1 MASRFVIIIFAML
14 TVAFFVADVSAE
26 VKFDAGASLRLRQEI
41 WDNVVTLGT
50 GTTQPDRNFFRLRS
64 SVWGKASFSDQV
76 SLYSRLTNE
85 AKYYTGPYKLKG
97 TDRLDEDELIFD
109 NLYLDFKKLFGG
121 AVDLRI
127 GRQDFIGPTGYG
139 EGFIIIEGTPGDGS
153 RSFYFNAA
161 KATVRLHKD
170 HSVDLIYISNPAT
183 DRYLPS
189 MHPSITTS
197 GYINHEK
204 QLTGSDE
211 AGFVVYGKS
220 KLSEA
225 LTLEP
230 YYVYKTEDPLGSYAR
245 LKLNTLGLRAA
256 YKNNGWHIRGEYAHQ
271 FGEYTGGKDR
281 KGDGGYITIGR
292 KYDKAALKPEF
303 NIGYTYLSGDDPSTP
318 NKNEAWNP
326 LFSRAPM
333 WNELIIYTLIPETNG
348 MGGSIPGY
356 WTNMHILRADI
367 KLSLSNATSVKLG
380 YNYLLADEK
389 TSGANAAMFSN
400 NDKERGH
407 LPMAFVFHKFSSK
420 LDGMIQAEYFIPG
433 DFYASTTKSALFFR
447 WQLQY
452 KL

>member
-1 MASRFVIIIFAML
+1 MANRFAIFIFML
-14 TVAFFVADVSAE
+14 LALTAFAVDAAAE

-76 SLYSRLTNE
+76 SLYTKLTNE
-85 AKYYTGPYKLKG
+85 GKYYTGPYKFNNGL
-97 TDRLDEDELIFD
+97 DRLDEDEIIFD

-121 AVDLRI
+121 VVDLRI

-139 EGFIIIEGTPGDGS
+139 EGFILLDGTPGEGS

-170 HSVDLIYISNPAT
+170 HSVDLIFISDPKD

-189 MHPSITTS
+189 A
-197 GYINHEK
+197 YAANKK
-204 QLTGSDE
+204 QLTASHETGL
-211 AGFVVYGKS
+211 VLYGKS
-220 KLSEA
+220 KITDA
-225 LTLEP
+225 LTVEP

-333 WNELIIYTLIPETNG
+333 WNELIIYTLIPETSG
-348 MGGSIPGY
+348 MGGPIPGY

-367 KLSLSNATSVKLG
+367 KLSLSSATSVKLG
-380 YNYLLADEK
+380 YNYLLADERYS
-389 TSGANAAMFSN
+389 TATAQFSGT

>member
-1 MASRFVIIIFAML
+1 MAKRFVVFVSILIFAS
-14 TVAFFVADVSAE
+14 FFAVEVSAE
-26 VKFDAGASLRLRQEI
+26 VKFDAGATLRLRQEI

-50 GTTQPDRNFFRLRS
+50 GKTQPDRNFFRFRT
-64 SVWGKASFSDQV
+64 SVWGKASFSEQAA
-76 SLYSRLTNE
+76 LYLKLTNE
-85 AKYYTGPYKLKG
+85 AKYYTGPFKFNNG
-97 TDRLDEDELIFD
+97 QDRLDEDEIIFD
-109 NLYLDFKKLFGG
+109 NLYLDLKKLFGG

-139 EGFIIIEGTPGDGS
+139 EGFIILEGTPGDGS

-161 KATVRLHKD
+161 KATVRFHKD
-170 HSVDLIYISNPAT
+170 HSVDLIYISDPKD

-189 MHPSITTS
+189 A
-197 GYINHEK
+197 YAANKK

-220 KLSEA
+220 KLSDS

-230 YYVYKTEDPLGSYAR
+230 YYVYKTEDALGSYSR

-256 YKNNGWHIRGEYAHQ
+256 YKNNGWHIRGEYARQ
-271 FGEYTGGKDR
+271 FGEYTGGMDR
-281 KGDGGYITIGR
+281 KGEGGYITIGR

-303 NIGYTYLSGDDPSTP
+303 NIGYVYLSGDDPSTP

-326 LFSRAPM
+326 LFSRVPM
-333 WNELIIYTLIPETNG
+333 WNELIVYTLIPETG
-348 MGGSIPGY
+348 DMGGPIPAY
-356 WTNMHILRADI
+356 WTNLHILRADI
-367 KLSLSNATSVKLG
+367 QLSLSNATSVKLG

-389 TSGANAAMFSN
+389 TSGKDPAMFSN
-400 NDKERGH
+400 NDKGRGH

>member
-1 MASRFVIIIFAML
+1 MSNRFVIFIFML
-14 TVAFFVADVSAE
+14 LALTAFAVDTAAE

-76 SLYSRLTNE
+76 SLYTKLTNE
-85 AKYYTGPYKLKG
+85 AKYYIGPYKFNNGL
-97 TDRLDEDELIFD
+97 DRLDEDEIIFD
-109 NLYLDFKKLFGG
+109 NLYLDFKKLFDGV
-121 AVDLRI
+121 VDLRV

-139 EGFIIIEGTPGDGS
+139 EGFIIMEGTPGDGS

-170 HSVDLIYISNPAT
+170 HSVDLIYITDPKD

-189 MHPSITTS
+189 A
-197 GYINHEK
+197 YAANKK
-204 QLTGSDE
+204 QLTGSHE
-211 AGFVVYGKS
+211 TGLVLYGKS
-220 KLSEA
+220 KITDA
-225 LTLEP
+225 LTVEP

-256 YKNNGWHIRGEYAHQ
+256 YKNNGWHIRGEYARQ
-271 FGEYTGGKDR
+271 FGEYTGGMDR

-326 LFSRAPM
+326 LFSRMPM
-333 WNELIIYTLIPETNG
+333 WNELIIYTLIPETAG
-348 MGGSIPGY
+348 YGGAIPGY
-356 WTNMHILRADI
+356 WTNMHILSADI

-380 YNYLLADEK
+380 YNYLLADERYA
-389 TSGANAAMFSN
+389 TANAQFSGT